1 MAVLSKH
8 RVFGSLH
15 RGCNGVHRHDQ
26 TEQVEQDVAHAGWVV
41 GLIGVPAAV
50 FGRAFEGCGI
60 SGGLPGFGAPDF
72 DELLQ
77 VGVGAKQAPGRGV
90 DRYPLVEPG
99 VVMVGIVE
107 DVEEKAED
115 AGGLGHGE
123 ETAGAG
129 GVHLKVDGLQRVA
142 HSLDVGRAK
151 RGKQKGD
158 LVGVLDAPLIEEGTH
173 EAGCLGSDSGWFVG
187 GPPDDRN
194 GRAVPCSANDADK
207 TEGWPE

>member
-8 RVFGSLH
+8 GVFGSLH

-77 VGVGAKQAPGRGV
+77 VGDGAKQAPGRGV

-99 VVMVGIVE
+99 VVMVGTVE

-115 AGGLGHGE
+115 AGRPRARRGNCRRGGAYTSRL
-123 ETAGAG
+123 TASSASRIRWTW
-129 GVHLKVDGLQRVA
+129 GVRREGNRKAIWSG
-142 HSLDVGRAK
+142 SLTR
-151 RGKQKGD
+151 
-158 LVGVLDAPLIEEGTH
+158 P
-173 EAGCLGSDSGWFVG
+173 
-187 GPPDDRN
+187 
-194 GRAVPCSANDADK
+194 
-207 TEGWPE
+207 